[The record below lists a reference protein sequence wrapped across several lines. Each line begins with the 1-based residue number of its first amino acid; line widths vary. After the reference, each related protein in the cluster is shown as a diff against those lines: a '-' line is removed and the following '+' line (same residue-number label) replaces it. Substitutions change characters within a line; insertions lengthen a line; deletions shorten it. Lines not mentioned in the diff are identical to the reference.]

1 MFGHSFK
8 EMTSLYFPCAFQ
20 IIKVALK
27 AICKIKSSTFF
38 RESIRFLYCLS
49 FIFKVTSANI
59 FSK

>member
-27 AICKIKSSTFF
+27 TICKIKSSAFF
-38 RESIRFLYCLS
+38 RESIRFLYLS